1 MFFHFDLVADD
12 LVAMQEIEVIGMDHG
27 VDNIKTTSFSL
38 PLMAWSPPMVELS
51 DSSASTSSSSSS
63 SSSKGF
69 SAVLA
74 PRLQSHCHENEAL
87 EILLAMLSN
96 ESTLH
101 TTDHRT
107 RLEAACRGIS
117 SSHSSSSLEDNAN
130 QVNDHDRAKMC
141 DWYYEMS
148 DFLKIDRATASR
160 SLALLDRFMATPVD
174 DLPLA
179 STSTTASTSTAP
191 SFASD
196 ENITV
201 AEVVLAASKH
211 RDVYHLVALTALFLA
226 IKLFER
232 LSIEPSH
239 VSYLSRGRYTAK
251 EVVKMES
258 IMLHALEWK
267 VCSADK
273 VDFVNAYLDVVLPKD
288 GKKTP
293 TCAERRSYGQS
304 SNDSNHHQCVLLS
317 SFKDLANIQ
326 IQLSDYDSSF
336 SPLRPSLVAIAAV
349 NNALEIKKN
358 DISTE
363 DQHIIHERIH
373 VMNEM
378 LYYHGGNIGNSID
391 RSELA
396 RTMER
401 LQALV
406 DPTVVGRSVDRS
418 SFCGTPSDNEQT
430 STIAFNERRRFS
442 PPLHNDNFSSSS
454 VNTQQQYAAV
464 SPLDVA
470 LESIE
475 NFDMTQ
481 LFCCGSTHHDNTDHS
496 FHNSRGST
504 RGSNRVVLGTKK
516 KERHASHHTVKIT
529 DSPSPKSV
537 IFTTRIGA
545 RLL

>member
-1 MFFHFDLVADD
+1 MFFRHLDADD
-12 LVAMQEIEVIGMDHG
+12 VVAMQEIEVIGMGHG
-27 VDNIKTTSFSL
+27 EDNIKMTSLSL
-38 PLMAWSPPMVELS
+38 PMITWSPPMVELS
-51 DSSASTSSSSSS
+51 ASSASASSSASPA
-63 SSSKGF
+63 SKEF
-69 SAVLA
+69 SPVHA
-74 PRLQSHCHENEAL
+74 PQLQSRCL
-87 EILLAMLSN
+87 EDESLDIFLAMVSN

-101 TTDHRT
+101 TTAHRT
-107 RLEAACRGIS
+107 RLEATRRGIS
-117 SSHSSSSLEDNAN
+117 SSHSSSSLENNPN

-174 DLPLA
+174 DLILA
-179 STSTTASTSTAP
+179 STSTTVSATTAP

-201 AEVVLAASKH
+201 TEAVVAASKH
-211 RDVYHLVALTALFLA
+211 RDVYQLVALTALFLA

-239 VSYLSRGRYTAK
+239 VSYLSRGRYTAQ

-273 VDFVNAYLDVVLPKD
+273 VDFVNAYLDVVVPKD
-288 GKKTP
+288 GKKTL
-293 TCAERRSYGQS
+293 TYAGSRSYGQIIND
-304 SNDSNHHQCVLLS
+304 SNDSDHHHCFLRS
-317 SFKDLANIQ
+317 SFKGLANIQ

-349 NNALEIKKN
+349 NNAFELKKY

-363 DQHIIHERIH
+363 DQHIILERIQGI
-373 VMNEM
+373 MNKM
-378 LYYHGGNIGNSID
+378 YYHGEKTGNSLD

-401 LQALV
+401 LQELV
-406 DPTVVGRSVDRS
+406 DPTVVGRSVDHS
-418 SFCGTPSDNEQT
+418 SCGAPSNGQT
-430 STIAFNERRRFS
+430 STSAFNERHRFS
-442 PPLHNDNFSSSS
+442 PSLHNDDFSSSS
-454 VNTQQQYAAV
+454 VNTQRQYAAV

-475 NFDMTQ
+475 NFDVTQ
-481 LFCCGSTHHDNTDHS
+481 LFCCGSAHDTDHS
-496 FHNSRGST
+496 FHSRGST
-504 RGSNRVVLGTKK
+504 HGNNEFVLRK
-516 KERHASHHTVKIT
+516 KERHASRHSVRIT
-529 DSPSPKSV
+529 DSPSPKS
-537 IFTTRIGA
+537 IIPTSRFGT